1 MPNQKKS
8 PVLGIRSS
16 IQIHNGVLKRIVVRR
31 QLSKS
36 LDLIHIIHYLT
47 LFKVD
52 AAESLKLSHTES
64 EFKAFEELAKKLEV
78 GTLSMVWQMLH
89 KGLQEVSDTF
99 SPISALEMLLIR
111 IAYTADIPKPNELI
125 EEISQAIE
133 EDKSINPDPE
143 PAPKKT
149 EAVKI
154 DPKIKE
160 IIEFFPGAEVETL
173 DN

>member
-1 MPNQKKS
+1 MLNLVSLLMEGQT
-8 PVLGIRSS
+8 LGAIEKLNLLYDGGADPLLILR
-16 IQIHNGVLKRIVVRR
+16 
-31 QLSKS
+31 
-36 LDLIHIIHYLT
+36 DLIHITHYLT

-52 AAESLKLSHTES
+52 AAESLKLSHTDS
-64 EFKAFEELAKKLEV
+64 EFKAFEELAAKLQV

-111 IAYTADIPKPNELI
+111 ITYTADISHPNELI

-133 EDKSINPDPE
+133 EDDSITSEPE
-143 PAPKKT
+143 QVQKKAST
-149 EAVKI
+149 PKI
-154 DPKIKE
+154 DPKVQE
-160 IIEFFPGAEVETL
+160 IIDFFPGAEVETL